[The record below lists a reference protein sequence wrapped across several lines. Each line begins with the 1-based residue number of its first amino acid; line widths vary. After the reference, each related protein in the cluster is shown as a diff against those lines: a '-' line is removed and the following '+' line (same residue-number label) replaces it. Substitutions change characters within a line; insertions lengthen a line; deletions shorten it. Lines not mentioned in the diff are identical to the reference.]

1 MNMIDRAISAIAP
14 QWGLRRARAK
24 LAITAH
30 YDAAKIGRRTSS
42 LRAARSD
49 ADGAARGRDRM
60 AAYGRDMV
68 RNTPFAE
75 RAQNVIAGSVVGDGI
90 IPKVTCAY
98 PDLKEEMSKRL
109 RQRGLR
115 RIEQHFDTCRIDRVG
130 RLNLYGLQQ
139 LVMKTV
145 VNAGEALIRVYT
157 DEVPG
162 GLPLQLEVLEPDY
175 LDTGRYGW
183 TPDGSEIREGIEYD
197 SEGRRSAYWLFPD
210 HPGAD
215 WSPHSTTGV
224 SVRVP
229 ADEIWHIYRLDRP
242 GQNRGVTWFAPV
254 MMRLQDLGDYNDA
267 QLMRQ
272 KIAACFAAF
281 RFGGDGSRESAF
293 DELEPGLIYDL
304 GDSEDVRFAA
314 PPGVDGY
321 DEFTRGELRSV
332 AADLGISYEALTGDL
347 SQVNFSSARMGRLEM
362 DQNVSGWQHL
372 MIIPQMMLP
381 LAARF
386 IDAWEAI
393 DAEEFITIGLPGDI
407 WGHLGLSWVP
417 PRKIIVDPAREFSAL
432 REAVRSGF
440 ASRQQVIRQLG
451 IDPERLL
458 EEIAQDRDEADRLK
472 LPFDSDP
479 RADVSRQT
487 SAGIGVEDVIEEMQA
502 RARTASSGGNKLRS
516 IR

>member
-1 MNMIDRAISAIAP
+1 MNLIDRTIAAMAP
-14 QWGLRRARAK
+14 QWGLRRARAR

-42 LRAARSD
+42 LRASRSD

-60 AAYGRDMV
+60 TAFGRDMV
-68 RNTPFAE
+68 RNTPFAA
-75 RAQNVIAGSVVGDGI
+75 RAQSVIAGAVVGDGI
-90 IPKVTCAY
+90 IPKAVCTHPNLNEQA
-98 PDLKEEMSKRL
+98 MKRI

-115 RIEQHFDTCRIDRVG
+115 WIEQHLDSCRIDRVG

-139 LVMKTV
+139 LAMRTIVES
-145 VNAGEALIRVYT
+145 GEVLIRLHSE
-157 DEVPG
+157 DVPG
-162 GLPLQLEVLEPDY
+162 GLPFQIEVLEPDY

-183 TPDGSEIREGIEYD
+183 TPEGAEIREGIEFD
-197 SEGRRSAYWLFPD
+197 ADGRRAAYWLFPA

-215 WSPHSTTGV
+215 WSPHTRSGV
-224 SVRVP
+224 SERVP
-229 ADEIWHIYRLDRP
+229 VDEVWHIYRLDRP

-254 MMRLQDLGDYNDA
+254 MMRLQDLGDYGDA

-281 RFGGDGSRESAF
+281 RVGGDGSKASEF
-293 DELEPGLIYDL
+293 TELAPGLIYDL
-304 GDSEDVRFAA
+304 GDAEEVRFAD
-314 PPGVDGY
+314 PPGVEGY
-321 DEFTRGELRSV
+321 DEFTRGLLRSV
-332 AADLGISYEALTGDL
+332 AADLGITYEALTGDL

-362 DQNVSGWQHL
+362 DQSISAWQHL
-372 MIIPQMMLP
+372 MLIPQMMQP
-381 LAARF
+381 LAAQF
-386 IDAWEAI
+386 IRVWQMVDGEELAEA
-393 DAEEFITIGLPGDI
+393 GLPGDI
-407 WGHLGLSWVP
+407 WNYLDLSWVP

-451 IDPERLL
+451 IDPERLI

-487 SAGIGVEDVIEEMQA
+487 SAGISAEEMIEKMQA
-502 RARTASSGGNKLRS
+502 RAAEAEGK
-516 IR
+516 IRRIG